1 MTARRSHRLEAGAL
15 SRDLATA
22 RVGRHVR
29 VFDAL
34 DSTNSYALDTLA
46 PDAARFDGAAVFA
59 EYQSAGRGR
68 LGRRWE
74 TPRGA
79 GLTFTVLLHET
90 SDRLPASRIVL
101 AAAVAAA
108 DAIAETTDVE
118 PVIRWPNDLY
128 VRDRK
133 LAGILIEVRTA
144 AAGTRAVAVGI
155 GVNCLQHAAHF
166 PPALRDRATSLE
178 IESGHAIDRTAVA
191 RAMLRR
197 LDDLL
202 AAQKAMDDAGLAEA
216 WRERSAD
223 IGARATLRD
232 GGRSFVGRIVDVA
245 PAEGLLLQIDGGGL
259 RHFDPATTTRE
270 QEPKDA

>member
-1 MTARRSHRLEAGAL
+1 MTVWRSHRLDSDAL

-22 RVGRHVR
+22 RVGRQVR

-34 DSTNSYALDTLA
+34 DSTNSYVLDTLA
-46 PDAARFDGAAVFA
+46 PDAARFDGIAVFA

-68 LGRRWE
+68 LGRRWDA
-74 TPRGA
+74 PRGA
-79 GLTFTVLLHET
+79 ALTFTVLLHET
-90 SDRLPASRIVL
+90 TDRLPASRIVL
-101 AAAVAAA
+101 AAAVAVV
-108 DAIAETTDVE
+108 DAIVETTDVE

-133 LAGILIEVRTA
+133 LAGILIEVRPA
-144 AAGTRAVAVGI
+144 AAGARAVAMGI

-166 PPALRDRATSLE
+166 PPELRDRATSLE

-197 LDDLL
+197 LDGFLTAPEAIDDAAL
-202 AAQKAMDDAGLAEA
+202 AAA

-223 IGARATLRD
+223 IGARAVLRD
-232 GGRSFVGRIVDVA
+232 GGRLFTGRIVDVD
-245 PAEGLLLQIDGGGL
+245 PMEGLLLQIDGGGL
-259 RHFDPATTTRE
+259 RHFDPATTTRT
-270 QEPKDA
+270 